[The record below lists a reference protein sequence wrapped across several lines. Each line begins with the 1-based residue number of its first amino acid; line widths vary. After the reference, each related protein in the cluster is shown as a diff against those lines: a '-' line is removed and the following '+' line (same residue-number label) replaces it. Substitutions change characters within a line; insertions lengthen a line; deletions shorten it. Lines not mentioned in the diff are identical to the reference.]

1 MVTRHQEARAAITP
15 EIIAT
20 FTCVQEMPDLFSH
33 LKVSGKPAVVP
44 LAGAG

>member
-15 EIIAT
+15 DIIAK
-20 FTCVQEMPDLFSH
+20 FTSVQEMPDLFSH
-33 LKVSGKPAVVP
+33 LKISGKPTVVP